1 MTMKSALSILN
12 PQQQEA
18 VKTIQGPILVMA
30 GPGAGK
36 TRVLT
41 RRIAYII
48 QKGVRPENIL
58 AVTFTNKAAEEM
70 KKRVSKLI
78 GNNSVFQKRLIKCL
92 PTIGTFHSVC
102 VQILRREIDKLGY
115 RKNFI
120 IYDSKDQLS
129 LMKQIIKD
137 LLMNPEQFKPATL
150 SENISRAKDELVDA
164 QTYQKR
170 ADEYWPK
177 KIAEI
182 YLKYQAALKK
192 ANALDFDDL
201 IMLTVRLFQKEPA
214 VLEKYQ
220 NKWQYILVD
229 EAHDTNFSQYRLINL
244 LAQKHKN
251 LCLIADPDQSI
262 YSWRGA
268 DFRNILN
275 FEKDYPEAKV
285 ILLEQNY
292 RSTQNILEAS
302 HHVIVKNK
310 ERKEK
315 KLWTE
320 NTVGPLI
327 QIAEVANEQK
337 EGDFIVSEIK
347 NLLNQHS
354 HSLNLK
360 DFTVLYR
367 TNAQSRA
374 IEEAFLKANF
384 PYKIIGAVRF
394 YERTEIKDI
403 LAYLKL
409 LINPND
415 SVSLQRVINVPPRR
429 LAKYKLEQL
438 HWSSSSKELLQW
450 SCSNAANAAL
460 RFQALIQSLYQA
472 SQTLPLSKLIN
483 LIVQKTDYENYIKN
497 KNEDGEKRWENI
509 QELLTVANKY
519 NKIKPPLGL
528 SRFLEEVSLLNH
540 ADEIKTEKDLVN
552 LMTLHCAKGL
562 EFPVVFMAG
571 LEESI
576 FPHSKSLFDP
586 AQIEEERRLCYV
598 GMTRAKQKLY
608 LTFAQKRR
616 IYGSLMVNP
625 PSRFLLDIPEHLI
638 EFYAGT

>member
-170 ADEYWPK
+170 ADEYLPK

-182 YLKYQAALKK
+182 YLKYQTALKK

-275 FEKDYPEAKV
+275 FEKDYPKAKI
-285 ILLEQNY
+285 ILLEENY
-292 RSTQNILEAS
+292 RSTQNILSAS
-302 HHVIVKNK
+302 RHIIAKNR

-315 KLWTE
+315 NLWTKNPIGE
-320 NTVGPLI
+320 AI
-327 QIAEVANEQK
+327 QIIEVKDEQE
-337 EGDFIVSEIK
+337 EGEFIIQEME
-347 NLLNQHS
+347 NLFAQGLNP
-354 HSLNLK
+354 K

-374 IEEAFLKANF
+374 IEESFLKANF
-384 PYKIIGAVRF
+384 PYKIIGTVRF
-394 YERTEIKDI
+394 YERKEIKDI

-415 SVSLQRVINVPPRR
+415 LVSLNRIINVPPRKIGKTTKD
-429 LAKYKLEQL
+429 LLYNKLQMTDYKLNNGAFENFNGL
-438 HWSSSSKELLQW
+438 IID
-450 SCSNAANAAL
+450 L
-460 RFQALIQSLYQA
+460 RQA
-472 SQTLPLSKLIN
+472 SQGLPLTKLIN
-483 LIVQKTDYENYIKN
+483 LVIQKTNYEKYIRDKS
-497 KNEDGEKRWENI
+497 EDGERRWENI
-509 QELLTVANKY
+509 QELFTVASRYDKT
-519 NKIKPPLGL
+519 KPPLGL
-528 SRFLEEVSLLNH
+528 QKFLEEITLLSSH
-540 ADEIKTEKDLVN
+540 DEVEKEKDLVN

-562 EFPVVFMAG
+562 EFPVVFMVG
-571 LEESI
+571 LEEGL
-576 FPHSKSLFDP
+576 FPHSKSILDP
-586 AQIEEERRLCYV
+586 EQMEEERRLCYV
-598 GMTRAKQKLY
+598 GLTRAKQKVY

-616 IYGSLMVNP
+616 IYGSVMVNP
-625 PSRFLLDIPEHLI
+625 PSRFLGDIPENLI
-638 EFYAGT
+638 EFYGAS

>member
-30 GPGAGK
+30 GPGAVK

-438 HWSSSSKELLQW
+438 HWSSSL
-450 SCSNAANAAL
+450 
-460 RFQALIQSLYQA
+460 
-472 SQTLPLSKLIN
+472 
-483 LIVQKTDYENYIKN
+483 
-497 KNEDGEKRWENI
+497 
-509 QELLTVANKY
+509 
-519 NKIKPPLGL
+519 
-528 SRFLEEVSLLNH
+528 
-540 ADEIKTEKDLVN
+540 
-552 LMTLHCAKGL
+552 
-562 EFPVVFMAG
+562 
-571 LEESI
+571 
-576 FPHSKSLFDP
+576 
-586 AQIEEERRLCYV
+586 
-598 GMTRAKQKLY
+598 
-608 LTFAQKRR
+608 
-616 IYGSLMVNP
+616 
-625 PSRFLLDIPEHLI
+625 
-638 EFYAGT
+638 